1 MTEERKPVF
10 EFPTS
15 LSLKA
20 IGWSSAEFSSIV
32 AEIIRTHVPTLSELA
47 VSERPSSGGKYTSV
61 TITFVA
67 ETQPQLDAIYR
78 DLNAHE
84 QVIFVL

>member
-1 MTEERKPVF
+1 MSEEREPIF

-20 IGWSSAEFSSIV
+20 IGWSSVEFASIV
-32 AEIIRTHVPTLSELA
+32 TGIIRQHVPTLSDLA

-61 TITFVA
+61 TVTFIA

-78 DLNAHE
+78 DLHAHD